1 MTITAAAML
10 PLINITSATARLT
23 AVSSYAWQ
31 MTAVAIILLLCL
43 TWLVVKIRKRMRSGD
58 RSSCCG
64 CSLSDACAASSKKS
78 PCPK

>member
-1 MTITAAAML
+1 ML
-10 PLINITSATARLT
+10 SFTNIPATVRLA

-31 MTAVAIILLLCL
+31 MTAVALILLLCL
-43 TWLVVKIRKRMRSGD
+43 TWLVVKIRKRMRSGG

-64 CSLSDACAASSKKS
+64 CSLSDACAAASSKKS